1 MDTWYIMSKITD
13 GGYKGGNKMFGQIHG
28 ELINE
33 VDEEKVQELIDSI
46 LTNGWQ
52 GAPIL
57 YHNSIGLI
65 TGSHRSAALKKIEE
79 MYDNEE
85 LTEEQAAIAEKIDKE
100 GNYSLDVTYII
111 DEFLEN
117 SEEAFEYDNL
127 APVFE
132 GTEVEKWKDEIEEW

>member
-1 MDTWYIMSKITD
+1 MFEEATVFAKINNIDD
-13 GGYKGGNKMFGQIHG
+13 GT
-28 ELINE
+28 
-33 VDEEKVQELIDSI
+33 VQELIGSI

-65 TGSHRSAALKKIEE
+65 TGSHRVEALKRIEE

-85 LTEEQAAIAEKIDKE
+85 LTPEQEAIAEKIDKE
-100 GNYSLDVTYII
+100 GNYYLDVTYII
-111 DEFLEN
+111 DEWMEEN
-117 SEEAFEYDNL
+117 PEESWEYDSIGKL
-127 APVFE
+127 FE